1 MYCEH
6 LLKYKQDFTHSD
18 KISPKLDAI
27 LNSETTEQIQKTHG
41 RKPDTVERINSH

>member
-6 LLKYKQDFTHSD
+6 LLKYKQDFTHSE

-27 LNSETTEQIQKTHG
+27 LNSETTEQIQKHMEENQILL
-41 RKPDTVERINSH
+41 RE